1 MIDSEPLP
9 NNIETPFPTET
20 AELMLTG
27 PAGRIE
33 TLVGVPDQVP
43 PEAPDAVAIICHGL
57 PETGGRIQG
66 RVTHLIDKS
75 LRQLGL
81 RTVRFS
87 FRGVGDSAGEHDQG
101 TGETEDLLE
110 IVRWVQYHNPNREL
124 WLGGY
129 DFGSYVTARAAQI
142 VDCKHLISVAPT
154 VAKFDYAGLTR
165 PDCHWLIVHGDED
178 ETTPVEMVQDWVN
191 WMAPPAQL
199 IVMQETNHKFK
210 RRLMDLRG
218 VIKNGVKRIER
229 LAEKQQPA

>member
-1 MIDSEPLP
+1 MTNSEPLP
-9 NNIETPFPTET
+9 TNIDIAFPTAS
-20 AELMLTG
+20 AELTLNG

-33 TLVGVPDQVP
+33 ALVGA
-43 PEAPDAVAIICHGL
+43 PEEIPADGPDAVAVICHGL

-66 RVTHLIDKS
+66 RVTHLIEKA

-87 FRGVGDSAGEHDQG
+87 FRGVGDSDGQHDAGS
-101 TGETEDLLE
+101 GETEDLLE
-110 IVRWVQYHNPNREL
+110 VIRWVQHHNPNSEL

-142 VDCKHLISVAPT
+142 VDCKHLISIAPT

-178 ETTPVEMVQDWVN
+178 EVTPIEMVHDWVN

-218 VIKNGVKRIER
+218 VIKNGVKRMER
-229 LAEKQQPA
+229 LAEQQQTA